1 VAAVSQGGA
10 PLAADL
16 RSYFEPRF
24 GHDFS
29 RVRIHDNAAASAAAQ
44 SINARAFTLGRDIA
58 FAPGEYAPGTPQGR
72 RLLAHELAHVVQQ
85 TGTPTAVRVMRQPFA
100 GCDKRTT
107 GVDDADAR

>member
-1 VAAVSQGGA
+1 MPGSGMAQPSCQNGPAGPEVVAAVSQGGL

-29 RVRIHDNAAASAAAQ
+29 RVRVHDNAAAGAAAQ

-58 FAPGEYAPGTPQGR
+58 FAPGEYAPGTAQGR

-85 TGTPTAVRVMRQPFA
+85 Q
-100 GCDKRTT
+100 
-107 GVDDADAR
+107 ARPQRSK